1 MAHTHSRYMQD
12 LGFNDAR
19 ILASAGGVTGLTT
32 GGSFTLTRVG
42 VADYSLRAAVSTTG
56 TIAINVTQEVLRRT
70 GFFEDTQNAFGS
82 SFGSGLGGFKAGPGG
97 SGSGVPGSAEPQ
109 GRPDTFGAMA
119 ALQEI
124 TPRTALKLKGFK
136 LLSIDVI
143 YTVSAAA
150 LTTAQLRVDQI
161 QYVNGAAVPAATAVL
176 AQTANGILPQAFG
189 ANVIAFNVAIPNPVY
204 TILADTVLWV
214 EMNIVTPG
222 GGTFDFRGFDML
234 FEFNF
239 N

>member
-1 MAHTHSRYMQD
+1 MPHSHSRYMQD
-12 LGFNDAR
+12 LGFTDAR
-19 ILASAGGVTGLTT
+19 ILASAAAVTGLTS
-32 GGSFTLTRVG
+32 GGSFTLTRVAAG
-42 VADYSLRAAVSTTG
+42 DYSLRGAVSTTG
-56 TIAINVTQEVLRRT
+56 TIAINVTQEVIRRT

-82 SFGSGLGGFKAGPGG
+82 TFGSGLGGFKAGPGG
-97 SGSGVPGSAEPQ
+97 SGSGIPGSAEPQ

-124 TPRTALKLKGFK
+124 TPRTALKVKGFK

-143 YTVSAAA
+143 YTVSTAG
-150 LTTAQLRVDQI
+150 LTTAQLRADQI

-176 AQTANGILPQAFG
+176 PLLANGVLPQAFS
-189 ANVIAFNVAIPNPVY
+189 ANAIVATVAIPVPVY
-204 TILADTVLWV
+204 TILTDTVLWV

-222 GGTFDFRGFDML
+222 GGTFDFRGFDMSL
-234 FEFNF
+234 EYNF